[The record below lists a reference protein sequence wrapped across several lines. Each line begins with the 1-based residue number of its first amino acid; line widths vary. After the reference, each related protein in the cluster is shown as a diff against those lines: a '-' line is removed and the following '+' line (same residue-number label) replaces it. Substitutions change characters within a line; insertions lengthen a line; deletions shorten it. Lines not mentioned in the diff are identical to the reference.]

1 MINVEK
7 ILELL
12 DDKKYSDLKNY
23 LSEFKAADLAFAFRD
38 IENDKLPLL
47 FRLLP
52 KELAADTF
60 VEIDSDDQE
69 FMIKAFSDTE
79 LKAVLEE
86 LYVDDAVDIIEEMP
100 ASVVT
105 RILKHTDAETR
116 KSINEILQY
125 PEDSA
130 GSIMTTEFI
139 RLTPELTVE
148 DAFTRIR
155 RTGIDKETIYNC
167 YVTNDVKKLIGG
179 ITVKKM
185 LLSNMDDTIGEIMDT
200 DVIKVK
206 TIEDQEVVAAKF
218 SKYDLLAIPVVD
230 NENRLVG
237 IITVDDAIDV
247 ITSESTEDIEK
258 MAAVVPTDKPYLKSS
273 VFKIYKSRIPWL
285 LVLMISATFTGK
297 IIASF
302 ENALQSCM
310 ALTIFI
316 PMLMDSGGNGGAQ
329 SSSTIIRSLS
339 LGEVHFKDIFKVIW
353 KEARIGFLCGIT
365 LAIGN
370 FIKII
375 VVDKVSPIVA
385 LCVCLTLIIALLSAQ
400 IIGGVLPM
408 AVKKIGFDPAVVASP
423 VLTTIVDAVA
433 LTIYFAISTAI
444 LHL

>member
-1 MINVEK
+1 MINIEHIV
-7 ILELL
+7 ELL
-12 DDKKYSDLKNY
+12 DNKKYPELKNY
-23 LSEFKAADLAFAFRD
+23 LSEFKAADLASAFRD
-38 IENDKLPLL
+38 IEDSKLPLL

-79 LKAVLEE
+79 LKEVIDE

-167 YVTNDVKKLIGG
+167 YVTNNVKKLIGG

-200 DVIKVK
+200 DVITVG
-206 TIEDQEVVAAKF
+206 TREDQEVVASKF

-230 NENRLVG
+230 NEKRLVG

-285 LVLMISATFTGK
+285 LILMVSATFTGK

-339 LGEVHFKDIFKVIW
+339 LGEVKFKNIFKVIW
-353 KEARIGFLCGIT
+353 KEARIGMLCGIT
-365 LAIGN
+365 LAAAN

-375 VVDKVSPIVA
+375 AIDKVSPIIA
-385 LCVCLTLIIALLSAQ
+385 LCVCLTLVIALLSAQ

-408 AVKKIGFDPAVVASP
+408 IVKKIGFDPAVVASP